1 MRVAMT
7 SFALPSAVVLT
18 LGLFA
23 TGVAQ
28 AQTQMHTVP
37 RQYVIQAELARSAEV
52 SNAQG
57 SSLNGQGMVAGG
69 GVVVDGTRT
78 RLAFIGGKLTW
89 VTAPIERSIGVKWA
103 GGQAT
108 VLKSFLTKASADPAA
123 INDAGW
129 VVGRAAKSTAV
140 GASLYA
146 TLWKTASPID
156 LGAGADSQAE
166 FINAQGWVL
175 GRRFITVKTPA
186 GSVSTSEPFL
196 WRQGKLERLN
206 AYPDGITGM
215 GCRGL
220 SDTGVAAC
228 MGSAPDTGAY
238 SGTSRWPYLWANGVY
253 QPVNHAGAQDV
264 EWGGISSNGIVS
276 GNFTLQGQQRA
287 FVWRNGQFTL
297 LPQVG
302 FTVLAPTS
310 QGLLRAYRRFLT
322 PESPYV
328 HQEQHQLWS
337 VSGDAVDV
345 RELVVASGEQ
355 VVAVADLN
363 DQGQLLAAVRPAVE
377 GATARMVVLSPVSP

>member
-1 MRVAMT
+1 MRLAMT
-7 SFALPSAVVLT
+7 SFGLPSAVAAALALLV
-18 LGLFA
+18 

-28 AQTQMHTVP
+28 AQAPVHSVP
-37 RQYVIQAELARSAEV
+37 RQYVIQAELARPAAV
-52 SNAQG
+52 SSAQG
-57 SSLNGQGMVAGG
+57 SSLNGQGMVTGG
-69 GVVVDGTRT
+69 GVVIDGTRT

-89 VTAPIERSIGVKWA
+89 VTAPIERSVGVKWA

-108 VLKSFLTKASADPAA
+108 VLKSFLTKAAADPADL
-123 INDAGW
+123 NEAGW
-129 VVGRAAKSTAV
+129 VVGRAAKSTTA

-146 TLWKTASPID
+146 TLWKTASPTD

-175 GRRFITVKTPA
+175 GHRFVTVKTPA

-206 AYPDGITGM
+206 AYPNGITGM

-228 MGSAPDTGAY
+228 MGFTPDPGAY
-238 SGTSRWPYLWANGVY
+238 SGTSRRPYLWANGVY
-253 QPVNHAGAQDV
+253 QPVNYAGAQDV

-276 GNFTLQGQQRA
+276 GNFTLQGQFRA

-297 LPQVG
+297 FPQVG

-328 HQEQHQLWS
+328 HQEQQQLWS
-337 VSGDAVDV
+337 LSGDAVDV
-345 RELVVASGEQ
+345 RELMVASGEQ
-355 VVAVADLN
+355 VLAVADLN
-363 DQGQLLAAVRPAVE
+363 DQGQLLAAVRPQAE
-377 GATARMVVLSPVSP
+377 GAAARMVVLSPVAP